1 MKHPLK
7 ILVLA
12 LVAFLTT
19 VFAHA
24 DNSYSN
30 AVAALSPVAYW
41 PLNETTQPPAPY
53 VATNIGTLGA
63 KGNAY
68 YGNAYYTSGTGF
80 NLMTLFGGPTNG
92 VTSDGNSAAQFNGG
106 ANGDDN
112 SEYLIIPQVDKNL
125 TFGVPFSAEAW
136 VKPGG
141 GDPNDL
147 TGASFSSTEWTG
159 IIKKGGGGAFYTEN
173 GDVQGNTYGW
183 TIGMAGCLSL
193 GNPVGWYE
201 PGTTFLRT
209 NAVFVVDFYNGASGN
224 APSLELMVPFQEPT
238 PAWFHLVLTYDGTNA
253 NFYTNGVLAATTVP
267 GLPQSTNNVIAPG
280 QGAFTSATGAY
291 VFSTVNGVGYAQ
303 DTINPICIGNINESF
318 SFIASGYPNTPF
330 GTLGFNC
337 QNFNG
342 AMDEVAVYTN
352 SLSAAAVLKHY
363 QDATA
368 SDHTLYTNDVRSAA
382 PIVYLRM
389 DEPVYTQPPADFSTY
404 PPAVSYGSMTGA
416 NGLIQPGSIPGISGP
431 VVSGFGNQSSAVQLN
446 GFDAAVDVG
455 NGGLFGTA
463 LDPQGSQAFSVA
475 YWFKANP
482 SDCYGRFQT
491 ILGRGDQGWR
501 SSIDNNGNL
510 RWNPGHNPEISSPQN
525 YNDGVWHQ
533 VVGVSDGTTASL
545 YVDGQLSTSAGGVG
559 TLAGSSLDLL
569 IGGAVDYTTSDRNVS
584 QQRYFAGQI
593 AQVAFF
599 NTALTGPQIQT
610 LYFAAEVAP
619 FITQQPK
626 NITLG
631 LGSTGSLS
639 VTSGGSPTLA
649 YQWYQGTN
657 KLTDSGNISGST
669 TSNLTITS
677 TVTNNAGNYSVV
689 VTNSFGST
697 TSQVAVVSVSL
708 APNILAQ
715 PSPSSVTRYAGN
727 QVSFS
732 VGVVGASPFSFQ
744 WYKGSTPIGG
754 ATTSN
759 LVLTA
764 VAGSNSYSVRITNSF
779 GFAISSSVSV
789 IGSVFA
795 PSATGG
801 FTLNFAVA
809 PNSVAANVYVG
820 QGAYS
825 DSTNNVWNPFPGG
838 SGTPTG
844 LAFTSSSNQTLVTA
858 TLIFGF
864 NNGLPNAAITNGNPS
879 WLVSYEDAVNSG
891 NPGIGTADA
900 PMGQITLQ
908 NVPQGPYQL
917 YLYGQNYD
925 GNRGSVFA
933 LAPVNGGIPD
943 NGLTGTVNTQPATK
957 PAVLIEG
964 DNYVFFRGVTPDPS
978 GTITVTY
985 IPNPAGTLTGEAP
998 FNGLQLVGA
1007 VVSVKSAGNGN
1018 ITITWSG
1025 GTLVSSSQLG
1035 GPYNPVAGTSPLTMQ
1050 ALGPVQYFRVQE

>member
-7 ILVLA
+7 TLVLA
-12 LVAFLTT
+12 LVAFLST

-41 PLNETTQPPAPY
+41 PLNETTQPPAAY

-68 YGNAYYTSGTGF
+68 YGNAYYASGTGF

-92 VTSDGNSAAQFNGG
+92 VTTDGNSAAVFNGG
-106 ANGDDN
+106 ANANDN
-112 SEYLIIPQVDKNL
+112 SEYMIIPQVGKNL

-147 TGASFSSTEWTG
+147 TGVSYASTEWTG
-159 IIKKGGGGAFYTEN
+159 IIKKGGGVNGYTEN
-173 GDVQGNTYGW
+173 GDANNNTYGW
-183 TIGMAGCLSL
+183 TISMAGCRTLCL
-193 GNPVGWYE
+193 PDGWYE
-201 PGTTFLRT
+201 NGTTFLQT
-209 NAVFVVDFYNGASGN
+209 NAVFIADFYNGASGN

-253 NFYTNGVLAATTVP
+253 NFYVNGALAATTVP
-267 GLPQSTNNVIAPG
+267 GLPQSTNNVIAPN
-280 QGAFTSATGAY
+280 QAPVTSPTGAY
-291 VFSTVNGVGYAQ
+291 AFSTVNGVGYAQ

-318 SFIASGYPNTPF
+318 SIISSGFNT
-330 GTLGFNC
+330 GNLIGFNC

-352 SLSAAAVLKHY
+352 VLSATAVLKHY

-389 DEPVYTQPPADFSTY
+389 DEPTYTQPPADFSTY
-404 PPAVSYGSMTGA
+404 PLANSYGSMTGA
-416 NGLIQPGSIPGISGP
+416 NGLIQPGTIPGISGP
-431 VVSGFGNQSSAVQLN
+431 AVSGFGAQSSAAQMN
-446 GFDAAVDVG
+446 GFDAAIDIG
-455 NGGLFGTA
+455 NGALFGTA
-463 LDPQGSQAFSVA
+463 LDPQGTQAFSIA

-501 SSIDNNGNL
+501 SSIDNSGHL
-510 RWNPGHNPEISSPQN
+510 RFNPGFGPEPQSPQN
-525 YNDGVWHQ
+525 YNDGAWHQ
-533 VVGVSDGTTASL
+533 VVGVCDGTTASL
-545 YVDGQLSTSAGGVG
+545 YVDGQLSVSQGGVA
-559 TLAGSSLDLL
+559 TMNGSSLDLL
-569 IGGAVDYTTSDRNVS
+569 IGGAPDYTSNDKNFNR
-584 QQRYFAGQI
+584 QRYFAGQVT
-593 AQVAFF
+593 QVAFF
-599 NTALTGPQIQT
+599 NSALTAPQIQT
-610 LYFAAEVAP
+610 LYLAAEIGP
-619 FITQQPK
+619 FITKQPQ

-631 LGSTGSLS
+631 LGATGSLS
-639 VTSGGSPTLA
+639 VSSGGNPTLA
-649 YQWYQGTN
+649 YQWYQGTT
-657 KLTDSGNISGST
+657 KLTDNGNFSGST
-669 TSNLTITS
+669 TSNLTIS
-677 TVTNNAGNYSVV
+677 GTVTNDAGNYTVV
-689 VTNSFGST
+689 VTNSFGSA

-708 APNILAQ
+708 APNILSQ
-715 PSPSSVTRYAGN
+715 PSPSSVTRYVGN
-727 QVSFS
+727 QVNFS
-732 VGVVGASPFSFQ
+732 VSVVGANPISYQ
-744 WYKGSTPIGG
+744 WYNGSAPIGG

-759 LVLTA
+759 LVVATA
-764 VAGSNSYSVRITNSF
+764 AGTNSYKVVLNNSF
-779 GFAISSSVSV
+779 GSATSAVVSV
-789 IGSVFA
+789 IGKIFV
-795 PSATGG
+795 PPTTGG
-801 FTLNFAVA
+801 FTLNLAVA
-809 PNSVAANVYVG
+809 PGSAAANVYVG

-825 DSTNNVWNPFPGG
+825 DSTNNVWNAFPGN

-844 LAFTSSSNQTLVTA
+844 FLLTSSSNQTLVTS

-864 NNGLPNAAITNGNPS
+864 NNGAANAAITNGNPS
-879 WLVSYEDAVNSG
+879 WLVSYEDAVNGGS
-891 NPGIGTADA
+891 PGIGTAGA
-900 PMGQITLQ
+900 PMGQVTLQ
-908 NVPQGPYQL
+908 NVPQGSYKL

-943 NGLTGTVNTQPATK
+943 NALTGTVNAQPAST
-957 PAVLIEG
+957 PAVLTEG
-964 DNYVFFRGVTPDPS
+964 DNYIFFRGVTPDPS
-978 GTITVTY
+978 GTITITY

-998 FNGLQLVGA
+998 LNGLQLVGA
-1007 VVSVKSAGNGN
+1007 LVSIKQAGNGN

-1050 ALGPVQYFRVQE
+1050 ATGPVQYFRVQE